1 MRGRNRPSPRPSPK
15 AEGERLLES
24 TQHHS
29 TGTASAQRQKALA
42 TGPVSASRT
51 KIGANAIAQPP
62 ARRQRNATRL
72 MEANMITLHMKTEFV
87 SAVVLLLLGGIRAFV
102 EGLK

>member
-1 MRGRNRPSPRPSPK
+1 
-15 AEGERLLES
+15 
-24 TQHHS
+24 
-29 TGTASAQRQKALA
+29 
-42 TGPVSASRT
+42 
-51 KIGANAIAQPP
+51 
-62 ARRQRNATRL
+62 